1 MVNVKKKKN
10 ASNSLEAPRKLKIL
24 ITIINRTKTDFYLSA
39 LEGYDVNM
47 QTVLYGRGTAP
58 TEIAHMLG
66 LVDDKKAVIL
76 SVVSEDKI
84 NEILARYEDKF
95 FKTKNG
101 RGIAFTIPISSVIGV
116 AVYRFLAN
124 LEG

>member
-10 ASNSLEAPRKLKIL
+10 ASNGLEAPRKLKIL

>member
-1 MVNVKKKKN
+1 MANIKKKKN
-10 ASNSLEAPRKLKIL
+10 ASNNLEAPRKLKIL

>member
-1 MVNVKKKKN
+1 MANIKKKKN

>member
-1 MVNVKKKKN
+1 MANVKKKKN

-66 LVDDKKAVIL
+66 FVDDKKAVIL

>member
-1 MVNVKKKKN
+1 MANVKKKKN

>member
-1 MVNVKKKKN
+1 MANVKKKKN
-10 ASNSLEAPRKLKIL
+10 ASNNLEAPKKLKIL

-76 SVVSEDKI
+76 SIVSEDRI

>member
-1 MVNVKKKKN
+1 MANVKKKKN
-10 ASNSLEAPRKLKIL
+10 ASNNLEAPRKLKIL
-24 ITIINRTKTDFYLSA
+24 ITIINRAKIDFYLSA

-76 SVVSEDKI
+76 SVVSEDRI

>member
-1 MVNVKKKKN
+1 MANVKKKKN
-10 ASNSLEAPRKLKIL
+10 ASNNLEAPRKLKIL
-24 ITIINRTKTDFYLSA
+24 ITIINRAKTDFYLSA

-76 SVVSEDKI
+76 SVVSEDRI

>member
-1 MVNVKKKKN
+1 MANVKKKK

>member
-10 ASNSLEAPRKLKIL
+10 ASNNLEAPRKLK
-24 ITIINRTKTDFYLSA
+24 INRTKTDFYLSA

-116 AVYRFLAN
+116 VVYRFLAN